1 MKKYFLVIFLIA
13 YSLIA
18 FSQTS
23 SNVMGIWENGG
34 RFVEFYEKDGQV
46 QMRVALKPYYATVY
60 DAPISFSNPFE
71 TVTEDATYSLSIK
84 YPSSR
89 KVVSLPIFVHTSYLF
104 TSFYKKIDF
113 ELLDGSTDNIEA
125 RDEYPLFGFWVEQGS
140 KDGILLY
147 PNDVADNFDAYFFED
162 NKYIRFR
169 YWHDENLA
177 YSEGKAIF
185 KGSNG
190 LYYKVPKMIKRG
202 KLVYSCIT
210 TNGSSLRNYETGSY
224 TIETDKFS
232 QERGVF
238 LVLNKEG
245 ASPGKNAVADTYPD
259 YKYANKE
266 SIPLYLM
273 KGGSVFAMGGPFL
286 FRSSIQDLDAEI
298 KKHNALR
305 NGKKYQNIR
314 DEDIIITP

>member
-1 MKKYFLVIFLIA
+1 MKKCFLLIFPLVF
-13 YSLIA
+13 SLILFA
-18 FSQTS
+18 EATDA
-23 SNVMGIWENGG
+23 VMGVWENGG
-34 RFVEFYEKDGQV
+34 RFVEFYEDEGQS

-60 DAPISFSNPFE
+60 DAPVTFSNPFE
-71 TVTEDATYSLSIK
+71 TVGEDATYALSIK

-89 KVVSLPIFVHTSYLF
+89 KVVSLPIFVHSSYLF

-113 ELLDGSTDNIEA
+113 ELLDGSSDNVEA

-140 KDGILLY
+140 KEGILLY
-147 PNDVADNFDAYFFED
+147 PNEIADNFDAYFFED

-202 KLVYSCIT
+202 EMVYSCIT
-210 TNGSSLRNYETGSY
+210 TNGSSLRNYEAGSY

-232 QERGVF
+232 QEKGVF

-245 ASPGKNAVADTYPD
+245 ALPGKNAVADTYPD
-259 YKYANKE
+259 YKYGNKE

-273 KGGSVFAMGGPFL
+273 KDGNVFAIGGPFL
-286 FRSSIQDLDAEI
+286 FRSTIQDLPAEI
-298 KKHNALR
+298 KKHNAQH
-305 NGKKYQNIR
+305 NAKKRKNIR